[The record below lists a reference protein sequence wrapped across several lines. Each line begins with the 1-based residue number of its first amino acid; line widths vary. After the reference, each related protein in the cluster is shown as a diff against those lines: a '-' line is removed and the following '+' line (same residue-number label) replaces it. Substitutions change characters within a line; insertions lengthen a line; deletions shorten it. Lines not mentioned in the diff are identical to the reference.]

1 MGGVTRGEQEESM
14 KARKEKETKEYLANT
29 KS

>member
-1 MGGVTRGEQEESM
+1 MGRVTRGEQEGSM
-14 KARKEKETKEYLANT
+14 KERKEKETKEYLANT

>member
-1 MGGVTRGEQEESM
+1 MGRVTRGEQEGSM